1 MKKDIRA
8 ARPNRAA
15 LLTATAAAF
24 AIMASIPGAAPV
36 WADGVSVVVDGSPV
50 EFAQPP
56 VEQAGRVFVPL
67 RGVFERLGA
76 SVVYQAGLINAT
88 GGGHDISLHI
98 GSTEATVD
106 GRSLTVDS
114 APFVTG
120 ETTLVPLRF
129 ISQALGA
136 SVRYDDLSDTVY
148 ITRAVPPRPIQL
160 PPPTPRPRPL
170 PPPAPRPPAPSR
182 LELAERSPAS
192 ATNSSHPAVSA
203 AFSEPVDPN
212 TVRIQLDGRDVESG
226 AYVST
231 TRFQFETPTLPPGPH
246 SVRVFGRNAQ
256 GAGFDKSWTFTSG
269 NDSVPNALT
278 ELSPRD
284 GETVGRD
291 FMVSGRTLPGARVK
305 VAAATSEQAFGG
317 IFRVGIG
324 TFERTV
330 TADGGGYF
338 SISVHIDAV
347 PGGNADVFVQSTA
360 PSGAAATKR
369 LSLRT

>member
-1 MKKDIRA
+1 MKNNIHT
-8 ARPNRAA
+8 ARSTGHVALAAA
-15 LLTATAAAF
+15 LAMLAYV
-24 AIMASIPGAAPV
+24 PGACPAR
-36 WADGVSVVVDGSPV
+36 ADGVTVVVDGSPIQ
-50 EFAQPP
+50 FTQPP

-120 ETTLVPLRF
+120 ATTLVPLRF
-129 ISQALGA
+129 VSQALGA
-136 SVRYDDLSDTVY
+136 SVRYDDASNTVF
-148 ITRAVPPRPIQL
+148 ITRAVPPAPPRPIQA
-160 PPPTPRPRPL
+160 PPPPPKPL
-170 PPPAPRPPAPSR
+170 PPPAHRPPAQSR
-182 LELAERSPAS
+182 LELAERSPSS

-203 AFSEPVDPN
+203 VFSEPVDPN
-212 TVRIQLDGRDVESG
+212 TVRIQFDGRDVESG

-231 TRFQFETPTLPPGPH
+231 TRFQFETPNLPPGPH
-246 SVRVFGRNAQ
+246 TVRVFGRSAL
-256 GAGFDKSWTFTSG
+256 GAGFSKSWTFTSG
-269 NDSVPNALT
+269 NDSVPNTLT
-278 ELSPRD
+278 ELRPQA

-291 FMVSGRTLPGARVK
+291 FTVLGRTLPGSRVK

-330 TADGGGYF
+330 TANDRGYF
-338 SISVHIDAV
+338 SVPVHIDAA
-347 PGGNADVFVQSTA
+347 PGGNADIFVQSTA

-369 LSLRT
+369 FALRT